1 MHQVKNKLCLR
12 IRKGVMKKGLEKGMK
27 CRNRNSTDDIIAF
40 RQIKSTFT
48 LITRKKIGKEDI
60 VTTRDLG
67 CERPLETVF

>member
-1 MHQVKNKLCLR
+1 
-12 IRKGVMKKGLEKGMK
+12 MKKGLEKGMK
-27 CRNRNSTDDIIAF
+27 CRNRNSTGDIIAF